1 MSHLSLEVLARL
13 VDEEPDPAEAR
24 HLRSCALCREE
35 LAALREQVLALGS
48 LPDIEPA
55 PDAWPA
61 LEARLIREGLLRADR
76 RSWILRSTSLV
87 RFAAMLVIFLAGGLT
102 GAALRGPVAPAEEA
116 PGYLA
121 EVAPGDVA
129 LAASEDPW
137 LRTTDADELAR
148 VLRARETAYM
158 AALARYAEVSGAA
171 ATPDPIARLATL
183 ESILAATRAA
193 LNEAPADP
201 VINGYHL
208 TALAQRDAI
217 YRQLAIHSEEPWF

>member
-102 GAALRGPVAPAEEA
+102 GAALRGPVAPADPA
-116 PGYLA
+116 PVRIA
-121 EVAPGDVA
+121 DNDPGDVDFT
-129 LAASEDPW
+129 ASAEPW
-137 LRTTDADELAR
+137 LRVSDADEAAR
-148 VLRARETAYM
+148 VLRARESAYM
-158 AALARYAEVSGAA
+158 AALARYAELSGAT
-171 ATPDPIARLATL
+171 ATADPIARLATL
-183 ESILAATRAA
+183 ESILVTTRAA

-217 YRQLAIHSEEPWF
+217 YRQLADHSTDPWF